1 MKKTFSPTLVL
12 VLVLLSVVVGLV
24 GGNGIFRYVE
34 EQNRLQEQKREEQER
49 QERQERERSTQ
60 ALFDTKLSPKNLEEL
75 LNKHADIASKDPAGR
90 TPLMYAALNDH
101 VEVLEALL
109 NSGIKVGVDVNAS
122 SGEEGWT
129 PLMFAAA
136 NAKDPRALELL
147 LNASAD
153 VHAKSKRGRTPL
165 TYAARYNP
173 NPEVLRALL
182 EAEADINAKD
192 MFEWT
197 PLMSAAR
204 YNSNPEVL
212 TALIKAGADAKVKN
226 EAGKTAL
233 YYARKNKELQSTP
246 ALRLLEGETALPPS
260 ERRKQATEELLKTVG
275 KADPEKVRQLIQD
288 GADVNAK
295 EENGWTPLM
304 LAAIENTTEALTVL
318 LDAGADAKAKND
330 KGRTALNYARKNKK
344 LKGTRALKLLEE
356 KTGR

>member
-1 MKKTFSPTLVL
+1 MIRRPP
-12 VLVLLSVVVGLV
+12 
-24 GGNGIFRYVE
+24 
-34 EQNRLQEQKREEQER
+34 
-49 QERQERERSTQ
+49 RST
-60 ALFDTKLSPKNLEEL
+60 LFPYTTLFRSLS
-75 LNKHADIASKDPAGR
+75 
-90 TPLMYAALNDH
+90 
-101 VEVLEALL
+101 ALL

-233 YYARKNKELQSTP
+233 YYARKNKELQS
-246 ALRLLEGETALPPS
+246 
-260 ERRKQATEELLKTVG
+260 K
-275 KADPEKVRQLIQD
+275 I
-288 GADVNAK
+288 
-295 EENGWTPLM
+295 
-304 LAAIENTTEALTVL
+304 
-318 LDAGADAKAKND
+318 
-330 KGRTALNYARKNKK
+330 GRAHV
-344 LKGTRALKLLEE
+344 
-356 KTGR
+356 